1 MGISIE
7 LTNIKH
13 NGAMCVHYKGDKKD
27 VLEMC
32 RVDYS
37 HSGKMIMKG
46 QVSKTANGLAL
57 SFGAPT
63 VSDMEIKLCQSDYCK
78 EKSGIDK

>member
-1 MGISIE
+1 
-7 LTNIKH
+7 
-13 NGAMCVHYKGDKKD
+13 
-27 VLEMC
+27 
-32 RVDYS
+32 
-37 HSGKMIMKG
+37 MIMKG